1 MITLA
6 KGNATKILFEGS
18 SLVKVLLSDGWV
30 EKKEKPT
37 KKEVENGKTSTAG
50 NQPDI
55 RSSAK

>member
-50 NQPDI
+50 N
-55 RSSAK
+55 